1 MYTQENVGM
10 QNQFGKF
17 HMKMTNSLSMCTKD
31 KILEIL
37 SSSRHALEIY
47 YFNMK
52 FYRLTLNLKIF
63 YNVHL

>member
-1 MYTQENVGM
+1 MVHPYMYTHENVGM

-31 KILEIL
+31 KILEIV

-47 YFNMK
+47 YFRMNI
-52 FYRLTLNLKIF
+52 LK
-63 YNVHL
+63 